1 MFIFKPQLQC
11 VLFTDIFNNIFCI
24 SIPNNVKLGTA
35 LTRAHS
41 KTPVKFEIHGTKPDR
56 Y

>member
-1 MFIFKPQLQC
+1 MPVFS
-11 VLFTDIFNNIFCI
+11 DIFCI
-24 SIPNNVKLGTA
+24 SNPNNVKLGTA

-41 KTPVKFEIHGTKPDR
+41 KTLVKFEVQQFER